1 MNNKPTLR
9 VKNALKTS
17 LRRRLLVGTAGM
29 LVIAVV
35 GGLIYFNLFASKKSI
50 ASENAQQP
58 LQLIAIC
65 SPNPSLEKHWK
76 IVNNNTESI
85 AVSWDVYPNFVT
97 GLIVANPGETTFTTP
112 TLPGP
117 NSVRIRW
124 QTDEGNNETDEGDYN
139 DDDVDDDNNGSNDD
153 NNGINDDNNGN
164 NDDNNGNNDD
174 NNENGN
180 DDDDNE
186 GNGNNNDDDEDDND
200 ENEGNGNGSNLVWHE
215 VITVASNETCALS
228 GCYVTEVVS
237 YTPTKR
243 NDGQPVAAERRVT
256 SRALGAPQNDNTLN
270 FVALGFGGEIVLKF
284 ASPIA
289 NGNGDDIKVTET
301 TFGNRTC
308 ARYPEKIEAYAS
320 QDGCNYIYLG
330 TGCQDAF
337 FDLGVMSWAQYIK
350 IRDISDVT
358 HSFYNEI
365 ADGYDI
371 DGVECLNGAAAN
383 PGNDGLVAGSA
394 QDVIEYNQG
403 TRKNG
408 TPIHSTRINAESAL
422 GIPQNNDIGVN
433 FVSLGFTGSL
443 VLKFDFVIFN
453 KPGNDLKAIE
463 TSFGAPSCQAYPEAA
478 MFEGSLDG
486 ITYFPMGEVCQD
498 GEMNLEDGVYAI
510 QYLRITDRSPASSFP
525 NSADGYDL
533 DGVIV
538 LSTECGQQTRIRAFD
553 NVSTPDEVALMSIS
567 PNPFKDVFAVNY
579 ESGSVDEKVNMS
591 VFNSVGQRVFKEQF
605 TVPSNT
611 KYTHDVSGVAF
622 PKGIYI
628 VTVES
633 AGQKQSSKIIK
644 N

>member
-1 MNNKPTLR
+1 MNNKPTIR

-17 LRRRLLVGTAGM
+17 LRRRLLVGAAGM
-29 LVIAVV
+29 LVVAVV
-35 GGLIYFNLFASKKSI
+35 GGLIYFNLFNSKKSI
-50 ASENAQQP
+50 ASENGQQP
-58 LQLIAIC
+58 LQLIAMC

-76 IVNNNTESI
+76 IVNSNAENI
-85 AVSWDVYPNFVT
+85 AVSWDVYPNFAT
-97 GLIVANPGETTFTTP
+97 GLLVANPGETMFSTP
-112 TLPGP
+112 TMPGP

-124 QTDEGNNETDEGDYN
+124 QEDEGENQTDEG
-139 DDDVDDDNNGSNDD
+139 S
-153 NNGINDDNNGN
+153 INDNGN
-164 NDDNNGNNDD
+164 N
-174 NNENGN
+174 
-180 DDDDNE
+180 
-186 GNGNNNDDDEDDND
+186 
-200 ENEGNGNGSNLVWHE
+200 SNLVWHE
-215 VITVASNETCALS
+215 VITVASNETCPLS
-228 GCYVTEVVS
+228 GCYITEVVS

-371 DGVECLNGAAAN
+371 DGVECLNGAAVN

-498 GEMNLEDGVYAI
+498 GEMNLEDGIYAI

-553 NVSTPDEVALMSIS
+553 NVSMPDEVALMSIS